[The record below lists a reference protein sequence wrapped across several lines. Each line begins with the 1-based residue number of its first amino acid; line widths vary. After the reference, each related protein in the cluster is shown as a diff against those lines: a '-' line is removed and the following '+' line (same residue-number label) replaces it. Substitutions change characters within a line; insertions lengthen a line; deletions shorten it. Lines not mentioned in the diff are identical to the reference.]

1 MRILNQSLA
10 YLLQACPH
18 NEPQLQ
24 LTWLLHRL
32 TGVGIFIFLGLHILH
47 IWSAGF
53 GPEFFNTIMA
63 YVNHPAV
70 RILHLFLFF
79 SVLFHA
85 VNGVR
90 IIVVDVLP
98 RSRQAEKLSIQV
110 ATAFFLL
117 IFIPSA
123 LLMLMDA
130 YLP

>member
-53 GPEFFNTIMA
+53 GPEFFNTVMA

-90 IIVVDVLP
+90 TIVVDVLP
-98 RSRQAEKLSIQV
+98 RSGRAERHSIQV
-110 ATAFFLL
+110 ATVLFLL